1 MIVVSPAEEDEY
13 AEDAWQGSINKVI
26 ILLKKLIRTLEEAV
40 KKNMGKQRAEIITA
54 IKVGATDVSIMKSAV
69 TKIRKKASQIDKM
82 SVKVTNL
89 ENFVDERQQEV
100 HQSFKSVKELLQKH
114 IDELPEIKEE
124 VVAELD

>member
-1 MIVVSPAEEDEY
+1 M
-13 AEDAWQGSINKVI
+13 
-26 ILLKKLIRTLEEAV
+26 

-100 HQSFKSVKELLQKH
+100 HQSFKSVKELL
-114 IDELPEIKEE
+114 
-124 VVAELD
+124 